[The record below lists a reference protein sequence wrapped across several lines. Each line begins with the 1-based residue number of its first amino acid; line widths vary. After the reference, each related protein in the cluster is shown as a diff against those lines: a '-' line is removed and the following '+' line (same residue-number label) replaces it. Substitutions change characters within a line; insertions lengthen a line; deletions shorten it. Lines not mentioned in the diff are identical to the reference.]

1 MTPAIELNEFLIAVR
16 IPLWAAGHG
25 YAFVEFSRRH
35 GDFAIVSA
43 AALLE
48 ADKAGKITR
57 ASVTIGGVGVAPV
70 RARRSSRASSARSPK
85 DRMFREL
92 CETLPQDRRHRRHP
106 RARRLS
112 PHLAAVLSRRALEK
126 AVRARDGAS
135 PCPRRS
141 SRPG

>member
-16 IPLWAAGHG
+16 FPLWPPGHG
-25 YAFVEFSRRH
+25 YAFVEFARRH

-70 RARRSSRASSARSPK
+70 RASEVEQGLLGQIPQGQ
-85 DRMFREL
+85 MFRE
-92 CETLPQDRRHRRHP
+92 
-106 RARRLS
+106 RARAAARSTPS
-112 PHLAAVLSRRALEK
+112 PTSTRRPII
-126 AVRARDGAS
+126 AS
-135 PCPRRS
+135 I
-141 SRPG
+141 SRPCCRAARWKRPTRA